1 LFNDQ
6 ERIDRVNAFGANSFL
21 PPKIKTL
28 CELIMENFED
38 EINRILLGAS
48 VVSLIIGGIQHG
60 FPEGLLEGVSIMIAL
75 CIIIVVGSGNNY
87 ASEKRLAKL
96 VAMADKQ
103 NVPVYRKGKKD
114 QTETISYE
122 DLVVGDLI
130 ELSKGNKVP
139 ADLMCVQADNLKSAE
154 DALTGEPDA
163 LVKEPL
169 TQENYTMGTDCIL
182 FAKAT
187 ITEGNGKAIVIAV
200 GEDTE
205 AGKIQKKVQETSE
218 EEDNQTLL

>member
-1 LFNDQ
+1 
-6 ERIDRVNAFGANSFL
+6 
-21 PPKIKTL
+21 
-28 CELIMENFED
+28 MENFED